1 MELLLGSW
9 ELDLSLG
16 GADPTSEGWRR
27 GSGGG
32 EEEIATGGSIGG
44 TLFAVAADL
53 FGGAGGGE
61 VSADSEGLE
70 GNGLDWTGSGG
81 GAL

>member
-1 MELLLGSW
+1 M
-9 ELDLSLG
+9 
-16 GADPTSEGWRR
+16 
-27 GSGGG
+27 
-32 EEEIATGGSIGG
+32 ATGGSIGG
-44 TLFAVAADL
+44 TLFAAAADL

-61 VSADSEGLE
+61 VSKDSEGLE